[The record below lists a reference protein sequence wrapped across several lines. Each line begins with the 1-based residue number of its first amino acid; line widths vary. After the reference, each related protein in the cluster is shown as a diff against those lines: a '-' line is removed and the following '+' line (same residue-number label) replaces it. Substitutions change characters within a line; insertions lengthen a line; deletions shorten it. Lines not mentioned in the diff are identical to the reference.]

1 MLNVSGTVYWP
12 HFLTATLQTLVILVE
27 FGDGMEIVCL
37 YLAMSPHTA
46 ESQEGT
52 LPALEDQPKTGQ
64 DSGTAN

>member
-37 YLAMSPHTA
+37 YLPCPLTA